1 VKGEFFTFHLSDLKP
16 NFTRLNTFFMASKG
30 NTTLVEQNPVP
41 TSAFKGS
48 VIIVRTQWNAEIVDK
63 LESGCKE
70 VLSKNGFSDVHS
82 ITVPGAVEITFAIK
96 NYWEKMKYRDNR
108 PAVFIAL
115 GCVIKGGTPHFDYV
129 CKAVTDGIVQLNLI
143 LPIPT
148 IFGVLTLNNEQEA
161 LERTGGIHGH
171 KGEEAA
177 LTAIA
182 MISLI
187 ESYKNL

>member
-1 VKGEFFTFHLSDLKP
+1 VKGEFFTFHLSDLKT
-16 NFTRLNTFFMASKG
+16 NFTRLNSFFMASKG
-30 NTTLVEQNPVP
+30 NSKLVEQNLPAA
-41 TSAFKGS
+41 SAFKGS

-63 LESGCKE
+63 LENGCRE
-70 VLSKNGFSDVHS
+70 ILSKNGFSDVDS

-129 CKAVTDGIVQLNLI
+129 CKAVTDGIVQLNLL

-161 LERTGGIHGH
+161 MERTGGIHGH